1 MTQVPE
7 IPDGMKIF
15 KHIIIVTGC
24 FLLPALQSAFFGWM
38 YCIVPLLVFYYL
50 YRYGWNSG
58 GRYLLHGL
66 LVALVIGA
74 LLQVASQMMLGLTLI
89 PTGLILARSALQAET
104 PALTGFKGVVVLSLS
119 WFLFSGMIA
128 IIEGSHPYSTLL
140 LSMNQGIDEAL
151 KLYQENE
158 KIPADSFYLL
168 SQTFSQ
174 IKERMTQF
182 MPAILTSI
190 ALFIVWLAMVLGNRL
205 VTRHTGHSA
214 WPDYQY
220 WHLPEKLIWTVIAA
234 AIMALLPVP
243 MVRTIGFNL
252 LLIASVIY
260 CFQGLSIALFFLN
273 KWKVPL
279 LIRSLLYVIIIFQ
292 SLGTIFLSVI
302 GLADV
307 WFDLRHLSSQDSN
320 QEDTL

>member
-1 MTQVPE
+1 MNQVPE
-7 IPDGMKIF
+7 RPDVMKIF
-15 KHIIIVTGC
+15 KHIFIVTGF
-24 FLLPALQSAFFGWM
+24 FLLPALQSAVFGWM
-38 YCIVPLLVFYYL
+38 YCVIPLLVFYYL
-50 YRYGWNSG
+50 CRYGRNSG
-58 GRYLLHGL
+58 GKYLLHGL

-74 LLQVASQMMLGLTLI
+74 LLQVASQILLALTLI
-89 PTGLILARSALQAET
+89 PTGLILARSAFQAET
-104 PALTGFKGVVVLSLS
+104 PAVSGFKGFIVLSLS
-119 WFLFSGMIA
+119 WFLFSGIIA

-140 LSMNQGIDEAL
+140 LSMNQGMDEAL

-168 SQTFSQ
+168 SQSFSQ

-190 ALFIVWLAMVLGNRL
+190 ALSIVWLAMVLGNRL
-205 VTRHTGHSA
+205 VNKHTGHSP
-214 WPDYQY
+214 WPEYQY
-220 WHLPEKLIWTVIAA
+220 WHLPEKFIWTVIAA
-234 AIMALLPVP
+234 AVMALLPLP

-252 LLIASVIY
+252 LLIISVIY

-279 LIRSLLYVIIIFQ
+279 FIRSLLYVIIIFQ
-292 SLGTIFLSVI
+292 SLGTILLSVI